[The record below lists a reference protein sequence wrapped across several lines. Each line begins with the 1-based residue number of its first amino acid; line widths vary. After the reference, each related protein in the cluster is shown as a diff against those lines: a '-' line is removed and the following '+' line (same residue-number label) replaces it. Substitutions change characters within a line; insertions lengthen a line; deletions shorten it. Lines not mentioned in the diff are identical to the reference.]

1 MVPGLPCATVVV
13 VSDIKIKE
21 DDEAYL
27 EKHKIAEMMQ
37 KLLERVL
44 KDKPARPVSFMIEEI
59 WRLRVGGAAPA
70 RECLRKRSQHSA
82 SYWSP
87 GHPQDEHITQTLEET
102 AAKQ

>member
-1 MVPGLPCATVVV
+1 VEKMPVVV

-59 WRLRVGGAAPA
+59 WRLR
-70 RECLRKRSQHSA
+70 
-82 SYWSP
+82 
-87 GHPQDEHITQTLEET
+87 DEHITQTLEEA